1 MYLIS
6 FYIPITFLSPPFLL
20 PSPASLQSS
29 PYLLLT
35 MDKGSQQ
42 VLTYFKSFRDDV
54 KYPI

>member
-6 FYIPITFLSPPFLL
+6 FYIPITFLPPPFLL
-20 PSPASLQSS
+20 PFPASLQSS